1 MTSQVKAASESA
13 SWPARAGALLVD
25 LLPVAA
31 VLATSVLL
39 APSVP
44 LRGSWWWICVG
55 TGATAILWT
64 AFNRFVLPVIS
75 GHTVGRGAFG
85 ITVVH
90 AGGRAVG
97 PWGLVLRDLA
107 HVLDTVP
114 VFVGWLWPL
123 SDPRQRT
130 FADLLARTE
139 SRRIQRQGAGRNWR
153 RATAAAISTATAL
166 CGAAAAISYTV
177 VGQQDRMTA
186 EASAE
191 ISAQGPQ
198 LVVQMLSFRPET
210 IQADFDRARSLA
222 SDKYREK
229 LGAMQQ
235 AALKV
240 GPQPNEY
247 WVTESSVL
255 AATPDRA
262 TMLMFLQGRR
272 GVPPGQ
278 RYLAAS
284 VRATFVKPVAA
295 QWRVDDLAVLA
306 DFQTVGATS

>member
-1 MTSQVKAASESA
+1 MTAANDLA

-25 LLPVAA
+25 LLPGAA
-31 VLATSVLL
+31 VVATSVLVAL
-39 APSVP
+39 SVP
-44 LRGSWWWICVG
+44 LRSAWWWVCIG
-55 TGATAILWT
+55 GGATAILWT
-64 AFNRFVLPVIS
+64 GFNRCFLPVIG
-75 GHTVGRGAFG
+75 GHSVGRGAFG
-85 ITVVH
+85 IAVVH
-90 AGGRAVG
+90 RHGEAVG
-97 PWGLVLRDLA
+97 PGGLLLRDLA
-107 HVLDTVP
+107 HLVDTAP
-114 VFVGWLWPL
+114 VFIGWLWPL
-123 SDPRQRT
+123 SDARKRT
-130 FADLLARTE
+130 FADLLVRTE
-139 SRRIQRQGAGRNWR
+139 SRRIAERGAGRNWH
-153 RATAAAISTATAL
+153 RATAVVISTATAL
-166 CGAAAAISYTV
+166 CGFAAAISYTV
-177 VGQQDRMTA
+177 VGQQDRATD

-198 LVVQMLSFRPET
+198 LVVQLLSYRPET
-210 IQADFDRARSLA
+210 IQVDFDRARSLA
-222 SDKYREK
+222 SDKYREQ

-272 GVPPGQ
+272 GSPPSQ